1 MPEEKEDV
9 GFKVTDRRHFYPDGT
24 PRENVPEPE
33 PVKVPTEAGL
43 PSSGTTHRSR
53 EAEAESASG
62 SAFGH
67 TAGLLGEMTD
77 MTPFMAALMEI
88 ATPAFIHLGMAEHPA
103 TGRPQINLSAA
114 QHSIDLLGV
123 LREKTKG
130 NLTREEDNFFD
141 DLLTDL
147 RMQFVSLRR

>member
-1 MPEEKEDV
+1 MPEEKEGV

-33 PVKVPTEAGL
+33 PVKVPAEAGL
-43 PSSGTTHRSR
+43 PNTTHSSG
-53 EAEAESASG
+53 EAESASR
-62 SAFGH
+62 SAFDH
-67 TAGLLGEMTD
+67 TAGPLGEMAD
-77 MTPFMAALMEI
+77 MTPFMEALMEI

-123 LREKTKG
+123 LREKTRG
-130 NLTREEDNFFD
+130 NLTREEDSFFEG
-141 DLLTDL
+141 LLADL